1 MFMDALFIYSRIK
14 KLIDI
19 EALGLSR
26 FAVVLLDIHPD
37 VKGYTLFSLPQ
48 VRFAFLIG

>member
-1 MFMDALFIYSRIK
+1 MGAFHIDPRIK

-26 FAVVLLDIHPD
+26 LAVILLDIHPD
-37 VKGYTLFSLPQ
+37 VKGYSLFTLPQ
-48 VRFAFLIG
+48 VRFDFDFC